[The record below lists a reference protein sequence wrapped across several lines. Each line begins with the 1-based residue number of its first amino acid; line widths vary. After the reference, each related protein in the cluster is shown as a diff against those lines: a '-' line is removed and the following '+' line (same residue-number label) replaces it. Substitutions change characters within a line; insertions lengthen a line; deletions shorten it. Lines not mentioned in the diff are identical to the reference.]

1 MSCYTFDVF
10 KMKMEKEGFAIHKAY
25 SKSGKLQGYYIS
37 SKSGTPYKAS
47 VIDRNLTLGRIEN
60 TWRLIRSG
68 RYRREE
74 ADETI
79 QAARA
84 HAISWPHVATPR
96 LSSVLNARTDHT
108 HSRNREDEVG
118 GSRSHYDDENNEY
131 RNKGY
136 TM

>member
-1 MSCYTFDVF
+1 MV
-10 KMKMEKEGFAIHKAY
+10 KEGFSIQEAY

-37 SKSGTPYKAS
+37 SLSGTLYKAS
-47 VIDRNLTLGRIEN
+47 AIDRNLTLGRIEN

-68 RYRREE
+68 RYRRKD
-74 ADETI
+74 AAETI
-79 QAARA
+79 QATQS
-84 HAISWPHVATPR
+84 HADSRPHVANPR
-96 LSSVLNARTDHT
+96 LSSVLNARTDQK

-136 TM
+136 TI